1 MTFFDQKTEVI
12 SLELTP
18 YGRYLLAEGKLM
30 PKYYEII
37 INKKSS
43 NNIEKDEPIT
53 WDDI

>member
-1 MTFFDQKTEVI
+1 MNIYSQI
-12 SLELTP
+12 ELFTKNNICVKGP
-18 YGRYLLAEGKLM
+18 VVGLM